1 MNHDTPPAPP
11 SLPYLIE
18 ALELDSQLPDDGLLI
33 VDVGAPETYH
43 KAHLPGAVHL
53 DYAALILGQSP
64 APGLLPPLPQL
75 QAALRAIG
83 LSAGKRVVAYDD
95 QGNGR
100 ASRLLWTL
108 EAAGHTALSL
118 LNGGLPAWVGA
129 NCATQQAPNRAAPGD
144 FTVQLNSSVI
154 ADQEHVLASLNDAQ
168 VMLLD
173 ARTPDEYH
181 GLKSP
186 SLRNGRIPGAVNLNW
201 LDTIDRGNR
210 LRFKP
215 AAVLEAILAQ
225 RGLSRD
231 KEIITYCQT
240 HHRSSHSFVM
250 LRHLGFDK
258 VRGYPGSWA
267 QWGNDPRLPI
277 E

>member
-1 MNHDTPPAPP
+1 MDNDTPPAPP
-11 SLPYLIE
+11 PYLVE
-18 ALELDSQLPDDGLLI
+18 AVDLESQLPDERLLI
-33 VDVGAPETYH
+33 VDVGAPETYR

-53 DYAALILGQSP
+53 DYAALILGRPP
-64 APGLLPPLPQL
+64 APGLLPPPQQL
-75 QAALRAIG
+75 EAALRAIG

-108 EAAGHTALSL
+108 EAVGHAGASL

-129 NCATQQAPNRAAPGD
+129 GCATEQSANRAAPGD
-144 FTVQLNSSVI
+144 FTVQINASVV
-154 ADQEHVLASLNDAQ
+154 ADQDQVLASLNEAR

-201 LDTIDRGNR
+201 LDTIDRGNH

-215 AAVLEAILAQ
+215 AAVLEAMLAR

-250 LRHLGFDK
+250 LRHLGFDQI
-258 VRGYPGSWA
+258 RGYPGSWS

>member
-1 MNHDTPPAPP
+1 MDTDTPPAP
-11 SLPYLIE
+11 LPYLIE
-18 ALELDSQLPDDGLLI
+18 AVELESQLPDDDLLI
-33 VDVGAPETYH
+33 VDVGAPETYR

-53 DYAALILGQSP
+53 DYTALILGRPP
-64 APGLLPPLPQL
+64 APGLLPPLQQL
-75 QAALRAIG
+75 EAALRAIG

-108 EAAGHTALSL
+108 EAVGHAGLSL

-129 NCATQQAPNRAAPGD
+129 GCATERAPNRAAPGD
-144 FTVQLNSSVI
+144 FTVQMNASVI
-154 ADQEHVLASLNDAQ
+154 ADWDYVLASLHDAR

-173 ARTPDEYH
+173 ARTPDEYN

-186 SLRNGRIPGAVNLNW
+186 SARSGRIPGAVNLNW
-201 LDTIDRGNR
+201 LDTLDRDNH

-215 AAVLEAILAQ
+215 AAVLEAMLAQ

-231 KEIITYCQT
+231 QEIITYCQT

-258 VRGYPGSWA
+258 IRGYPGSWS